1 MVVPS
6 KNQQNELWIFLVIT
20 WWIGSLAAWIAAW
33 MASTSSNANDSL
45 LTASGILLFGVSAA
59 LRLPVVTSTQ
69 PTTSLEDHF
78 VWLLTA
84 SANVNWLGYL
94 CLSAQSYAAVLPA
107 GVVGILVEYWLW
119 NEMCR
124 RDCLTGLR
132 VFISAF
138 SRNLVKN
145 AISSDAIKVESPTV
159 AIVNQPAVSSAA
171 ASSGTSNSATS
182 ISASLLSAFGQPLDF
197 QESATA
203 EERTESNLPDSA
215 SIQLDGDVEAKD
227 STVLRTS
234 EEGIDPA
241 GFRYMAGEV
250 QVAWEESQ
258 RSQTVVLGFVPAF
271 QGSPEV
277 ELELDCEDCSAQ
289 IQNCTPSGL
298 RIQLKRSLGSN
309 TLGSNTQLTNLSWYA
324 KESNCGEPSDGESAE
339 SKPQTLA

>member
-20 WWIGSLAAWIAAW
+20 WWIGSLVAWIATW
-33 MASTSSNANDSL
+33 TASTSSDANDSF

-78 VWLLTA
+78 VWLVTA

-107 GVVGILVEYWLW
+107 GLVGILIEYWLW

-132 VFISAF
+132 DFISAF
-138 SRNLVKN
+138 SKNLVKN
-145 AISSDAIKVESPTV
+145 AISSGNDAIKVENPTEV
-159 AIVNQPAVSSAA
+159 AANQLAVSSGVI
-171 ASSGTSNSATS
+171 SSGVTSSVTSNSVS
-182 ISASLLSAFGQPLDF
+182 N
-197 QESATA
+197 A
-203 EERTESNLPDSA
+203 EERTKSYLPDSA
-215 SIQLDGDVEAKD
+215 SIQLDGGVEATD

-234 EEGIDPA
+234 EDGIDPA
-241 GFRYMAGEV
+241 GFRYMTGEV
-250 QVAWEESQ
+250 QVAWEASQ

-277 ELELDCEDCSAQ
+277 ELELDCEDCLAQ

-309 TLGSNTQLTNLSWYA
+309 TPASNTPASNSQLTNLSWYA
-324 KESNCGEPSDGESAE
+324 KESNCGEASDGESAE

>member
-6 KNQQNELWIFLVIT
+6 KNQQNELWLFLVVT

-33 MASTSSNANDSL
+33 TASTSSDANDSL
-45 LTASGILLFGVSAA
+45 LTASGLLFFGVSAA

-78 VWLLTA
+78 VWLVTA

-107 GVVGILVEYWLW
+107 GVVGIAVEFWLW

-124 RDCLTGLR
+124 RDCLVGLR
-132 VFISAF
+132 GF
-138 SRNLVKN
+138 
-145 AISSDAIKVESPTV
+145 
-159 AIVNQPAVSSAA
+159 VSSI
-171 ASSGTSNSATS
+171 N
-182 ISASLLSAFGQPLDF
+182 ASLMKSSLIAGVHDANKL
-197 QESATA
+197 ESESDGRLAQVDSSSHIEAEDLGATA
-203 EERTESNLPDSA
+203 NTDNA
-215 SIQLDGDVEAKD
+215 
-227 STVLRTS
+227 VLRTS

-241 GFRYMAGEV
+241 GFRYMAGEI

-277 ELELDCEDCSAQ
+277 ELELDSEECSAQ

-298 RIQLKRSLGSN
+298 RIQLKRSPGSN
-309 TLGSNTQLTNLSWYA
+309 NQASNTQASSTPGSNLLLTNLSWYA

>member
-6 KNQQNELWIFLVIT
+6 KNKQNELWVFLVVT
-20 WWIGSLAAWIAAW
+20 WWIGSLVAWIAAW
-33 MASTSSNANDSL
+33 AASTNSNANDSL
-45 LTASGILLFGVSAA
+45 LTASGLLLFGVSAA

-78 VWLLTA
+78 VWLVTA

-107 GVVGILVEYWLW
+107 GIVGIMCEYWLW

-124 RDCLTGLR
+124 RDCLSSLR

-138 SRNLVKN
+138 GTNLVKN
-145 AISSDAIKVESPTV
+145 VISSGNGGAIKVTTPTDV
-159 AIVNQPAVSSAA
+159 TANQLGISSVVT
-171 ASSGTSNSATS
+171 SSMTTV
-182 ISASLLSAFGQPLDF
+182 
-197 QESATA
+197 
-203 EERTESNLPDSA
+203 EERIESNRNDPS
-215 SIQLDGDVEAKD
+215 SIQLDGGVKVTEGA
-227 STVLRTS
+227 VIRTS
-234 EEGIDPA
+234 EDGIDPA
-241 GFRYMAGEV
+241 GFRYMAGEI

-258 RSQTVVLGFVPAF
+258 RSQSVVLGFVPAF

-277 ELELDCEDCSAQ
+277 ELELDGEECSAQ

-298 RIQLKRSLGSN
+298 RIQLKR
-309 TLGSNTQLTNLSWYA
+309 TLGSNSQLTNLSWYA
-324 KESNCGEPSDGESAE
+324 KESNYGEPSDGESAE

>member
-20 WWIGSLAAWIAAW
+20 WWIGSLVAWIATW
-33 MASTSSNANDSL
+33 TASTSSDANDSF

-78 VWLLTA
+78 VWLVTA

-107 GVVGILVEYWLW
+107 GLVGILIEYWLW

-132 VFISAF
+132 DFISAF
-138 SRNLVKN
+138 SKNAVKN
-145 AISSDAIKVESPTV
+145 AISSGNDAIKVKNPTDV
-159 AIVNQPAVSSAA
+159 AVNQLAVSSVV
-171 ASSGTSNSATS
+171 ASSGVISSVTSNS
-182 ISASLLSAFGQPLDF
+182 
-197 QESATA
+197 ESTA
-203 EERTESNLPDSA
+203 YERIECNLPDSA
-215 SIQLDGDVEAKD
+215 SIQLDGGVEATD

-234 EEGIDPA
+234 EDGIDPA

-277 ELELDCEDCSAQ
+277 ELELDCEECSAQ

-309 TLGSNTQLTNLSWYA
+309 TPASNTPASNSQLTNLSWYA